1 MFFSGIALG
10 IIFTLIG
17 IVIFIAIFILK
28 RRTSVKISK
37 NLLGIDR
44 ITERDLAKISN
55 VFIEDVHTFLHDV
68 SRNPETS
75 GIAILV
81 RGQYIYFS
89 NRVIKRFKE
98 LFKSGKTMKEIVA
111 ELVEIETKEEYKRIV
126 EKLREFD
133 ELPERPKNKLKY

>member
-1 MFFSGIALG
+1 MNLKTISRILINNWWVFYGIFLILMFFSGIALG

-55 VFIEDVHTFLHDV
+55 VFIEDVHAFLHDV

-75 GIAILV
+75 GIAIL
-81 RGQYIYFS
+81 
-89 NRVIKRFKE
+89 
-98 LFKSGKTMKEIVA
+98 
-111 ELVEIETKEEYKRIV
+111 
-126 EKLREFD
+126 
-133 ELPERPKNKLKY
+133 